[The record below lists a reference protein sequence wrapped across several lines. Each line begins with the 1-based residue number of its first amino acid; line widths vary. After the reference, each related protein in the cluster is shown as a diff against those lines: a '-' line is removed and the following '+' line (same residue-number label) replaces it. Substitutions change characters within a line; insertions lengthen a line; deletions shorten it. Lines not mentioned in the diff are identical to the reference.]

1 MPTGSGVL
9 SAAIW
14 ALYQY
19 PYPYHYLNNDKGKNY
34 IDMADTAI
42 GAADRALDVIRQ
54 QEKTASGSRCYASPI

>member
-14 ALYQY
+14 ALYR
-19 PYPYHYLNNDKGKNY
+19 YPYHYLNNDKGKNY
-34 IDMADTAI
+34 FDMADTAI

-54 QEKTASGSRCYASPI
+54 QEKTASGSRCCASPI